1 MSMNI
6 FITADRKV
14 TFKDKNGKRSSSIQT
29 ERFRAWQTPTRVTH
43 EILASHDMKQAYVDW
58 ILRECSRDREWPV
71 YADDDF
77 LGVGEPVGTRIVNE
91 GKEHVEEFRAWVEQV
106 EEEGFTVNFEM
117 I

>member
-1 MSMNI
+1 
-6 FITADRKV
+6 
-14 TFKDKNGKRSSSIQT
+14 
-29 ERFRAWQTPTRVTH
+29 
-43 EILASHDMKQAYVDW
+43 
-58 ILRECSRDREWPV
+58 V